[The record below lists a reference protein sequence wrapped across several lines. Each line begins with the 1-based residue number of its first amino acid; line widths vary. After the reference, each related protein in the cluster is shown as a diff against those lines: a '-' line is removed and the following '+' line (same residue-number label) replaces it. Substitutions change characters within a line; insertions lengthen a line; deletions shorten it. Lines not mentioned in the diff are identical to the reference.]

1 MAFFALGIRNE
12 EILKEGIQA
21 AISIQRAVVKQAAL
35 MLERPDVIIKV
46 KKFRYAYIYRTTGNS
61 SSVGSS
67 EDCIEAPFARPMVLS
82 RLAQF
87 LMRINMENRKW
98 INRNALPLVLLSERK
113 HSFLVVGLSAI
124 PEAVT
129 MPKLDGTEVDIPLED
144 RIVNFGQL
152 FRMAAK
158 DLEAQFRSDSFD
170 SCVVEIGRDDVHSF
184 IENLFINM
192 DY

>member
-1 MAFFALGIRNE
+1 M
-12 EILKEGIQA
+12 
-21 AISIQRAVVKQAAL
+21 
-35 MLERPDVIIKV
+35 
-46 KKFRYAYIYRTTGNS
+46 
-61 SSVGSS
+61 
-67 EDCIEAPFARPMVLS
+67 
-82 RLAQF
+82 
-87 LMRINMENRKW
+87 
-98 INRNALPLVLLSERK
+98 PLVLLSERK